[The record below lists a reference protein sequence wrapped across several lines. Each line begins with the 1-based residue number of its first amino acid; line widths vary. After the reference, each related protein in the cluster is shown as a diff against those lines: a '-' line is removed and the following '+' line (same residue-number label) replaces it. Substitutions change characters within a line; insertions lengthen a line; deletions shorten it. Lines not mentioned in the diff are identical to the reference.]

1 MLKKK
6 IKQLKK
12 IKKEELKEK
21 KRFRLNI
28 HPETKRGVIVI
39 ILFTLAVIFIL
50 SFQSA
55 GGALGNLLLKASKL
69 IFGSCL
75 WLVPLAFFV
84 GGVIILKDIH
94 RNVYFST
101 LLGVFLF
108 IISFLGVVHIIF
120 DVNQTN
126 PNYYKAGWLG
136 FVSWPFLKIFGFW
149 VSLVIFTAALL
160 ISVLIAFNIPLRKT
174 KKKEEEGKEAG
185 EKISK
190 EIKGI
195 GFASPEKK
203 VANFVKGI
211 FAKPK
216 IEMKDLSE
224 EDEDG
229 EKPSKAKKSKEEE
242 ELIPTSG
249 TTIKDY
255 TFPPI
260 ELLDADKGQPSSG
273 DIKTNL
279 AIIEKTLENFGIPV
293 EMGEVNVGPTV
304 TQYTLRPAGGVKLT
318 KITSLHR
325 DISLALAAHP
335 IRIEAPIPGRSLV
348 GIEIPNKTKTLVRMR
363 DLLASYDYKQNGH
376 YLNMILGRDVA
387 GNPVWANLVKMPHLL
402 IAGATGSGKSICI
415 HSLITSLLYQKSPW
429 ELKFILIDP
438 KRVELPFYNGIPH
451 LLTPVIVELNKVLNA
466 FKWAIK
472 EMEERYKKLAE
483 VGAKDLASYN
493 EKVAKNNPQEMM
505 PYIVIMVDEL
515 ADIMA
520 AYGKEVEW
528 AIVRLAQMSRAIGIH
543 LVVSTQRPS
552 VEVITGLIKA
562 NITSR
567 IALQVASQVDSRT
580 ILDMTGAEKLL
591 GNGDMLFLAG
601 DAGKPRRIQ
610 GVYTS
615 DKEVA
620 NVVKFIR
627 KQAGDIEYEEIIPE
641 PPPEQTGMD
650 GQIMALDDPLL
661 EEAKQLVIKTGK
673 ASASFF
679 QRRFRIG
686 YARAASLLDMLEQ
699 LDIVGPADGS
709 KPREV
714 LARSGKSGI
723 LGLEDGSLGEL
734 DDAAKEDVDI
744 DDIPIPRKKKEEE
757 SEESAEEE
765 SEENDEE
772 SGEDEE
778 ETNEED
784 EEETEESEEE
794 EDEKEEEESDE
805 ETEGEGKNEEEVD
818 F

>member
-1 MLKKK
+1 MSKKN

-12 IKKEELKEK
+12 LKKEELKEK
-21 KRFRLNI
+21 KRPKLNI
-28 HPETKRGVIVI
+28 HPETKRGVIAI
-39 ILFTLAVIFIL
+39 ILFTLAIIFIL
-50 SFQSA
+50 SFQNA
-55 GGALGNLLLKASKL
+55 GGVLGGWLLTASKF

-75 WLVPLAFFV
+75 WIVPLAFFV

-94 RNVYFST
+94 RNVYFSA

-108 IISFLGVVHIIF
+108 ILSFLGIVQIVFPGSEGH
-120 DVNQTN
+120 
-126 PNYYKAGWLG
+126 KAGLLG
-136 FVSWPFLKIFGFW
+136 YVISWPFLKAIGYRA
-149 VSLVIFTAALL
+149 SLVVFVAALL
-160 ISVLIAFNIPLRKT
+160 ISVLIAFNVPLRKL
-174 KKKEEEGKEAG
+174 KKREEEIG

-190 EIKGI
+190 EIKGA
-195 GFASPEKK
+195 GFASPEKR

-216 IEMKDLSE
+216 IEMNDLSE
-224 EDEDG
+224 GEDT
-229 EKPSKAKKSKEEE
+229 EKEASKTKKKKEEE

-255 TFPPI
+255 TFPPV
-260 ELLDADKGQPSSG
+260 ELLEADKGQPSSG
-273 DIKTNL
+273 DIKTNIT
-279 AIIEKTLENFGIPV
+279 IIEKTLENFGIPV

-304 TQYTLRPAGGVKLT
+304 TQYTLRPAGGVKLA

-348 GIEIPNKTKTLVRMR
+348 GIEIPNKTKTLVRLR
-363 DLLASYDYKQNGH
+363 NLLMGHDYKQNGH
-376 YLNMILGRDVA
+376 NLNMVLGRDVA
-387 GNPVWANLVKMPHLL
+387 GNPAWANLVKMPHLL

-472 EMEERYKKLAE
+472 EMEDRYKKLAE

-493 EKVAKNNPQEMM
+493 EKVAKSNPQEMI
-505 PYIVIMVDEL
+505 PYIVIIVDEL

-580 ILDMTGAEKLL
+580 ILDMGGAERLL

-601 DAGKPRRIQ
+601 DVGKPRRIQ

-615 DKEVA
+615 DKEVS

-641 PPPEQTGMD
+641 PTEQTNMD
-650 GQIMALDDPLL
+650 GRIMALDDPLL
-661 EEAKQLVIKTGK
+661 EEAKQLVVKTGK

-714 LARSGKSGI
+714 FTGSGKSDI
-723 LGLEDGSLGEL
+723 LKLEENESLGEL
-734 DDAAKEDVDI
+734 DDTIKDNIDI
-744 DDIPIPRKKKEEE
+744 EDIPIPHKKEDEE
-757 SEESAEEE
+757 TEENDDEEDSEKDTETEEDEEDNSDEE
-765 SEENDEE
+765 SEEN
-772 SGEDEE
+772 SEE
-778 ETNEED
+778 EEGTKD
-784 EEETEESEEE
+784 EESEEDDSE
-794 EDEKEEEESDE
+794 EKQ
-805 ETEGEGKNEEEVD
+805 KNKEEEVD